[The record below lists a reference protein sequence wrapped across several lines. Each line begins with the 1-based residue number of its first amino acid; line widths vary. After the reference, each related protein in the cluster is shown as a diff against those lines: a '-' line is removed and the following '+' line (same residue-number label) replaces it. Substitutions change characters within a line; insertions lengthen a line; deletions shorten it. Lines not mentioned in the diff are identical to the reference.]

1 MLRKGT
7 GTDTQHHHCLPGKRN
22 RKHAPDKD
30 SSATNSNA
38 KEKSKTVTN
47 SSPAIII
54 NKDSTEQTVAQ
65 EHTANG
71 FVVIQNS
78 SENQNNSPTN
88 KDNFNSGETT
98 TTRNNN
104 NQQTSVNNNQTSH
117 IQAFKVSC
125 NNSNNNNKELT
136 SESPKSRH
144 DKGQAATRDDQ
155 IDLPDIQCEIV
166 ECTPE
171 EQWKRSDTQSSD
183 KCNDTIQNS
192 ISKDSATVVGEEES
206 EEVQKEAF
214 DTIMEDL
221 NGDET
226 VKVQTSS
233 QVTRKISVHILQR
246 KNSEYKDAF
255 SLFDRNN
262 DGSITSSELG
272 DVMKSL
278 GVIAT
283 EEEVNDVIHDFDLQ
297 DNGVITY
304 DEFTEMMT
312 KKLSDDE
319 YDQQIQAAFKVF
331 DQDGNGY
338 ITATELKTVMAQLG
352 ERMTDR
358 EVMDLIRQNDMDGD
372 SQIDIQEFEKM
383 MSSKD

>member
-1 MLRKGT
+1 M
-7 GTDTQHHHCLPGKRN
+7 
-22 RKHAPDKD
+22 
-30 SSATNSNA
+30 
-38 KEKSKTVTN
+38 
-47 SSPAIII
+47 
-54 NKDSTEQTVAQ
+54 
-65 EHTANG
+65 
-71 FVVIQNS
+71 IQNS

-125 NNSNNNNKELT
+125 KNSNNNNKELT

-171 EQWKRSDTQSSD
+171 EQCKRIDTQSSD

-206 EEVQKEAF
+206 EGVQKEAF